1 MCVVQNKYVHMFNKI
16 VLLLE
21 KKKKNPPAIPETS
34 IGSLGCRDPLEKGTV
49 SLIAQPVKN
58 LPAMQETLVRFLG
71 WEDTLEK
78 GKDTLASILACRIPW
93 TM

>member
-1 MCVVQNKYVHMFNKI
+1 MGALSRSVRASLVAQLVR
-16 VLLLE
+16 
-21 KKKKNPPAIPETS
+21 NPPAM
-34 IGSLGCRDPLEKGTV
+34 K
-49 SLIAQPVKN
+49 
-58 LPAMQETLVRFLG
+58 ETLVRFLS